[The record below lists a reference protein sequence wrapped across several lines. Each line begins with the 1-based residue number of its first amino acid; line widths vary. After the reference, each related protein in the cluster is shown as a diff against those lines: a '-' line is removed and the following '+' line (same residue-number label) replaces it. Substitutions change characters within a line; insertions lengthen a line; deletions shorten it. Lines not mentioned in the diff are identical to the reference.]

1 MNGGGYVDLQ
11 INGSIGVD
19 FSDPELT
26 EELFMR
32 AAEHI
37 FASGTEIF
45 LPTLVT
51 SPAELYFRNLPLIRR
66 ACEKHGILDRV
77 PGVHLEGPF
86 ISPEP
91 GAVGAHRACDVRKP
105 DPALLAEIVKR
116 SGGYVKL
123 LTVAAER
130 PRAAELIAEARSL
143 GIAVSCGHQ
152 LADMA
157 ELREA
162 AKAGARLLTH
172 LGNGCPNLLDRHRN
186 PIWAGM
192 ACDELTAMIIT
203 DGHHLPPE
211 LIRCIFRVKGPDR
224 VIVTSDAAP
233 VAGLPPGK
241 YDIWGND
248 AVLEPNGRYHNP
260 AKGCLVGS
268 SASMRECVDYFRS
281 LGLAAEED
289 IRKMT
294 RDNPLAMIGMADP
307 RGRRSSN

>member
-1 MNGGGYVDLQ
+1 MSSGGYVDLQ
-11 INGSIGVD
+11 INGSVGVD
-19 FSDPELT
+19 FSDPALT
-26 EELFMR
+26 ADMFMK

-37 FASGTEIF
+37 FASGTELF

-51 SPAELYFRNLPLIRR
+51 SPAEVYCRNLPLIR
-66 ACEKHGILDRV
+66 ATCEKHGILGQV

-91 GAVGAHRACDVRKP
+91 GAVGAHRACDVREP
-105 DPALLAEIVKR
+105 DLRLFDEIVER

-130 PRAAELIAEARSL
+130 PRAAELISHAREL
-143 GIAVSCGHQ
+143 GVTVSCGHQ
-152 LADMA
+152 LADA
-157 ELREA
+157 EDLRNA
-162 AKAGARLLTH
+162 ARAGAALLTH
-172 LGNGCPNLLDRHRN
+172 LGNGCPNRIDRHRN

-211 LIRCIFRVKGPDR
+211 LIRCIFRVKGADR

-268 SASMRECVDYFRS
+268 SASLKECADYFRT
-281 LGLAAEED
+281 LGIATEAE

-294 RDNPLAMIGMADP
+294 RDNPLAAIGLAK
-307 RGRRSSN
+307 

>member
-1 MNGGGYVDLQ
+1 MSFSGYVDLQ
-11 INGSIGVD
+11 VNGGVGVD
-19 FSDPELT
+19 FSDPALT
-26 EELFMR
+26 SDMFMK
-32 AAEHI
+32 AAEHV

-51 SPAELYFRNLPLIRR
+51 SPAEVYFRNLALIRD
-66 ACEKHGILDRV
+66 ACEKHGILRQV

-91 GAVGAHRACDVRKP
+91 GAVGAHRACDVREP
-105 DPALLAEIVKR
+105 DPALLAEIVRR

-130 PRAAELIAEARSL
+130 PRAAELVSSARSL
-143 GIAVSCGHQ
+143 GITVSCGHQ
-152 LADMA
+152 LAGTAD
-157 ELREA
+157 LQA
-162 AKAGARLLTH
+162 AARAGARLLTH
-172 LGNGCPNLLDRHRN
+172 LGNGCPNLIDRHRN

-211 LIRCIFRVKGPDR
+211 LIRCIFRVKGADR

-233 VAGLPPGK
+233 VAGLPPGR
-241 YDIWGND
+241 YDNWGNE

-268 SASMRECVDYFRS
+268 SASLRECADHFRS
-281 LGLAAEED
+281 LGIATEEE
-289 IRKMT
+289 IVKMT
-294 RDNPLAMIGMADP
+294 RTNPLAMIGLTK
-307 RGRRSSN
+307 